1 MTSLQQAV
9 DFLYDKTYI
18 QDKWTSTAR
27 LDALAEYCIEEMQ
40 GRGISPWEDE
50 VRLDSWARDKQ
61 WDVVHPPE
69 GRPKIA
75 ISMKSILKNLA
86 GTVPNRTD
94 DLIGEVTDLQ
104 MRYPEIVIGYIVL
117 VDAAVTEDEPNRRE
131 WANELE
137 ARLQSISG
145 RSPPY
150 WGTGSVEAACVIKTD
165 LAGEGGPE
173 ILTDESETEEFF
185 DTLTEQYSNRYGGQ
199 QTF

>member
-1 MTSLQQAV
+1 MPSLQQAV

-27 LDALAEYCIEEMQ
+27 LDTLAEYCIEEMQ

-104 MRYPEIVIGYIVL
+104 MRYPEVVIGYIVL
-117 VDAAVTEDEPNRRE
+117 VDAADTDDEPNRYE

-173 ILTDESETEEFF
+173 ILTDKAETEEFF

-199 QTF
+199 ETF

>member
-27 LDALAEYCIEEMQ
+27 LDTLAEYCIEEMQ

-50 VRLDSWARDKQ
+50 VRLNSWARHKQ

-69 GRPKIA
+69 GRPKIE

-94 DLIGEVTDLQ
+94 DLMGEVTDLQ
-104 MRYPEIVIGYIVL
+104 MRHPEIVIGYIVL
-117 VDAAVTEDEPNRRE
+117 VDAADTDDEPNRRE

-137 ARLQSISG
+137 DRLQSISG
-145 RSPPY
+145 RTPPY

-173 ILTDESETEEFF
+173 ILTDKSETEEFF

-199 QTF
+199 ETF